1 MTKEQARDL
10 FIDYMYD
17 ELDSDLKNQLE
28 AMLDQHP
35 DLKAELDGLTE
46 TRQVLAH
53 LPVQEPKEQFVMMEP
68 DQSESTSTN
77 WWAGIL
83 DFVKPQSGFGRFGV
97 AMASFAF
104 LFLALGS
111 LTDMN
116 MSFKEGNFELSFGE
130 QTNAPQGYSA
140 AQVEMLINQ
149 VRQENAELVSQMVL
163 AAQEEQEL
171 QFQETLANF
180 ADYLDDQR
188 SSDMEM
194 IDYSLTNFQETTYN
208 RFVQTDAVLSE
219 IIQTVSTN

>member
-10 FIDYMYD
+10 LIDYMYG
-17 ELDSDLKNQLE
+17 ELDSLLQKQLE
-28 AMLDQHP
+28 ATLEQYP
-35 DLKAELDGLTE
+35 DLKAELDRMMD
-46 TRQVLAH
+46 TRQMLAH

-68 DQSESTSTN
+68 EQPEASTSN
-77 WWAGIL
+77 WWSGL
-83 DFVKPQSGFGRFGV
+83 MEFLKPQSGVGRFAM

-111 LTDMN
+111 LTNMN

-130 QTNAPQGYSA
+130 QSNTPTGYSA

-149 VRQENAELVSQMVL
+149 VRQENAELVSQMIV

-171 QFQETLANF
+171 QFQQTLSTF
-180 ADYLDDQR
+180 AEYLDDQR
-188 SSDMEM
+188 TSDLEL
-194 IDYSLTNFQETTYN
+194 IDYSLANFEETTYN